1 MNKQFILN
9 SKVKAY
15 QQLIPEKVEFN
26 GKERVLTEEDKMAI
40 GRAVWFV
47 IKKGWGR
54 TTTVQKVSGS
64 FDNVPTSVI
73 DRGLTATFPENFF
86 QHWQQAKNKQTAQDL
101 W

>member
-1 MNKQFILN
+1 MNKEFILN

-15 QQLIPEKVEFN
+15 QQLIPESVEFR
-26 GKERVLTEEDKMAI
+26 GKERVLSEEDKMAI

-54 TTTVQKVSGS
+54 TTTVEKVSGS
-64 FDNVPTSVI
+64 FDNVPATVI
-73 DRGLTATFPENFF
+73 DRGLSATFPEGFF
-86 QHWQQAKNKQTAQDL
+86 QQWQIAKNKQMVQDL